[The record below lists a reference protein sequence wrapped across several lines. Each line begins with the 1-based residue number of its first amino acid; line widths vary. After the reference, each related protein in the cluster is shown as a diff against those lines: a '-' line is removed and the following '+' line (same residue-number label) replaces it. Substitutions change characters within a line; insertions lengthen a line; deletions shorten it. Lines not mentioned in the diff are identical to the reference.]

1 MNHSTKR
8 LVLTALLA
16 ALTCV
21 ATLIITVPS
30 PTGGFMNLG
39 DTIVLLS
46 AYLLGPLWGAAAA
59 GIGSAMADMIAG
71 YALYVPATLV
81 IKGTMALL
89 AALLYRTLDRKSR
102 AILLCGFLA
111 EVVMVLGYWGYD
123 GLLMGSLAGAAVGIP
138 SNLMQ
143 ALFGLAASSALALA
157 LKANPYIRREF
168 PDL

>member
-111 EVVMVLGYWGYD
+111 EAMMVLGYWGYD

>member
-1 MNHSTKR
+1 
-8 LVLTALLA
+8 
-16 ALTCV
+16 
-21 ATLIITVPS
+21 
-30 PTGGFMNLG
+30 
-39 DTIVLLS
+39 
-46 AYLLGPLWGAAAA
+46 
-59 GIGSAMADMIAG
+59 MADMIAG

-89 AALLYRTLDRKSR
+89 AALLYRALDRKSR

-111 EVVMVLGYWGYD
+111 EAVMVLGYWGYD

>member
-89 AALLYRTLDRKSR
+89 AALLYRALDRKSQ

-111 EVVMVLGYWGYD
+111 EAMMVLGYWGYD

>member
-89 AALLYRTLDRKSR
+89 AALLYRALDRKSR

-111 EVVMVLGYWGYD
+111 EAVMVLGYWGYD